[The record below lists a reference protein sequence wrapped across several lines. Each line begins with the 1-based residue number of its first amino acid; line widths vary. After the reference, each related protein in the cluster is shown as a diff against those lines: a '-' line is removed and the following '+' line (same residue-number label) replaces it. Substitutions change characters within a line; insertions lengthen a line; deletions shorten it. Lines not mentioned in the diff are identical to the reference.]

1 VYNAA
6 GDEISA
12 NFVQNG
18 AVTLYHDGAAKLATT
33 ATGIDV
39 TGTATMDGLT
49 ISSTENVSFTQTH
62 TDGNVVTFTQSGT
75 GGDIDWRNANGA
87 ALIRTADASRL
98 LVASNGDVSFYEDTG
113 TTPKF
118 VWSSSAENLTLS
130 GTGGLTVS
138 KTDGSIVKLES
149 TGTGL
154 GAGAVIGDLQF
165 YGNDASTPGAGIKAS
180 ITATTVAAL
189 GDDSQLMFSTSDG
202 TTNNVNRMLIANNG
216 DVSFYEDTG
225 TTPKFVWSSSA
236 ESLGLNNINPSATY
250 SVDAAKGIRVSA
262 AAPSFTL
269 QETDAANQS
278 WLMASYGGIFA
289 IRDTTVAGS
298 TYPLQIEAATPSNTL
313 YLDSTGNVGIRTG
326 SPEAQ
331 LHIYQ
336 PSGQTGFYVTRS
348 STIAG
353 GPAVGITTDS
363 SKARIYGYGDALS
376 FWTASTGGSAAERL
390 RIDASGNVGI
400 GTSTPAQ
407 AKLDILLESDY
418 SSHTGH
424 GLSILSNA
432 ADAYTSLY
440 IGTDDT
446 IDSAYIQSA
455 GKNTSFTSKKLLL
468 NPNGGNVGIGTSSPS
483 GNLEIATSASDTGVD
498 LVLDGNKTS
507 NGGIGSIIFNN
518 NGDSVGMIRS
528 NRASADDAADML
540 FYTQATGGS
549 NTERARLTSD
559 GNFLVGTT
567 NTAPATNNVAGIVLR
582 SEGHINV
589 SRDNGVVGYF
599 NRKTSDGTVLDIRKD
614 GTNVGSIGVVGGSV
628 YIDGGSSNYSVMLAS
643 DFRPRTSNG
652 AANNDA
658 AVDLGDSSAR
668 WKDLYISGG
677 VYLGGTGAANL
688 LDDYESGTWTPV
700 FADAVT
706 AGNTATMTADGRYTK
721 IGRLITVE
729 CRMLDIDTTG
739 MTAGNNIFIRGLPEV
754 VSVNSRAIGS
764 VSLDRVNFTNYVVVI
779 GGANTS
785 YALLSDQI
793 DSDQDV
799 VLTVAAITSTG
810 SDITFTLQ
818 YTI

>member
-1 VYNAA
+1 
-6 GDEISA
+6 
-12 NFVQNG
+12 
-18 AVTLYHDGAAKLATT
+18 
-33 ATGIDV
+33 
-39 TGTATMDGLT
+39 MD
-49 ISSTENVSFTQTH
+49 
-62 TDGNVVTFTQSGT
+62 
-75 GGDIDWRNANGA
+75 
-87 ALIRTADASRL
+87 
-98 LVASNGDVSFYEDTG
+98 
-113 TTPKF
+113 
-118 VWSSSAENLTLS
+118 
-130 GTGGLTVS
+130 GLTVS
-138 KTDGSIVKLES
+138 KTFGSIVRLES
-149 TGTGL
+149 TGTGP
-154 GAGAVIGDLQF
+154 GAGVVIGDLQF
-165 YGNDASTPGAGIKAS
+165 YGNDASAPGAGIKAS

-216 DVSFYEDTG
+216 DVSLYEDTG
-225 TTPKFVWSSSA
+225 TTPKFVWDSSA

-278 WLMASYGGIFA
+278 WLMASYGGTFA
-289 IRDTTVAGS
+289 IRDTTVAG
-298 TYPLQIEAATPSNTL
+298 TAYPFQIEAATPSNTL
-313 YLDSTGNVGIRTG
+313 YLDSTG
-326 SPEAQ
+326 S
-331 LHIYQ
+331 
-336 PSGQTGFYVTRS
+336 
-348 STIAG
+348 
-353 GPAVGITTDS
+353 
-363 SKARIYGYGDALS
+363 
-376 FWTASTGGSAAERL
+376 
-390 RIDASGNVGI
+390 VGI

-407 AKLDILLESDY
+407 AKLDILMESDY

-432 ADAYTSLY
+432 ANAYTSLY

-468 NPNGGNVGIGTSSPS
+468 NPNGGNVGIGTAP
-483 GNLEIATSASDTGVD
+483 AS
-498 LVLDGNKTS
+498 VLDVSGVAPTLTLRDSRTGGSWTAGTALGKLDFYTS
-507 NGGIGSIIFNN
+507 DSSGIGAHSI
-518 NGDSVGMIRS
+518 
-528 NRASADDAADML
+528 ASIGVVAGGVNAASPDGEL
-540 FYTQATGGS
+540 VFATGGYNAVS
-549 NTERARLTSD
+549 QERSRLTSD

-567 NTAPATNNVAGIVLR
+567 DAAPATNNVVGISLR
-582 SEGHINV
+582 NEGHINV
-589 SRDNGVVGYF
+589 SRASGVVGYF

-614 GTNVGSIGVVGGSV
+614 GTSVGSIGTNSAVMYLGSDDVGLRFDATSNALSPWNTTTAALNDAGIDLGRTTGRFKNLYLSQGVVFGTTGGSV
-628 YIDGGSSNYSVMLAS
+628 SSK
-643 DFRPRTSNG
+643 T
-652 AANNDA
+652 
-658 AVDLGDSSAR
+658 
-668 WKDLYISGG
+668 
-677 VYLGGTGAANL
+677 
-688 LDDYESGTWTPV
+688 LDDYEEGTWTPV
-700 FADAVT
+700 LADAAT

-754 VSVNSRAIGS
+754 VSANSRAIGS
-764 VSLDRVNFTNYVVVI
+764 VSLDRVNFTNYVVVV